1 MKRCNVA
8 HEDPFVEV
16 ALKAAESILGGNLSI
31 RRSAP
36 ILYKVTVDNRLELT
50 VDQKKPRRGQS
61 AFQTDLCVFEKVD
74 EETEIPRVVI
84 EFKPGITT
92 HDVLT
97 YSTKAGKHKQVYPYL
112 RYGLLI
118 AKLDTIPSRVFNHN
132 DFLDFVVCT
141 GGIEANRL
149 HQLFENLLRKEIE
162 ASRNL
167 EEIHF
172 GKVSA
177 YIYRRGVE
185 IGTDKGKVF

>member
-1 MKRCNVA
+1 MA
-8 HEDPFVEV
+8 QEDPFVEV
-16 ALKAAESILGGNLSI
+16 ALEAANSVLGGNLLVK
-31 RRSAP
+31 RSAS
-36 ILYKVTVDNRLELT
+36 ILYKVTVDNKLDLS
-50 VDQKKPRRGQS
+50 VNPKKPMRGQS

-118 AKLDTIPSRVFNHN
+118 AKRETIPSRVFNHN

-141 GGIEANRL
+141 GGIEENRL
-149 HQLFENLLRKEIE
+149 HQLFEKLLRKEVE
-162 ASRNL
+162 ASRTL
-167 EEIHF
+167 EKIHF
-172 GKVSA
+172 GKASA
-177 YIYRRGVE
+177 YMYRRGIE
-185 IGTDKGKVF
+185 IGTDGGKVF